1 LWRDFFLKVAIP
13 VMNAV
18 SERARKYSDD
28 YKYADGVK
36 MRPFLTLDGELCI
49 LSQMLQPQLAA
60 LLKGYGIDVL
70 KLRQYGRIS
79 KEYLDEMRVSKKGE
93 QFRDDLSLER

>member
-28 YKYADGVK
+28 YKYADGVI

-79 KEYLDEMRVSKKGE
+79 KEYLDEMRVSKRGE
-93 QFRDDLSLER
+93 QYRDDLSLER